1 MKAYNQTKE
10 SRYADGNF
18 TEVFDENTK
27 WQIAA
32 PLGKK
37 HGAAKASAAD
47 DRAGRNDAAASAGGD
62 AGLQVIDSKQ
72 PNASEHSADD
82 WHAGPA
88 SEEAE
93 NIDRKR
99 NRQRKSRKP
108 KDDAMLYIIDCCLLR
123 TNGVKNLPVP
133 LCGVTL

>member
-1 MKAYNQTKE
+1 MKAYNQTME
-10 SRYADGNF
+10 SRYADGDF

-37 HGAAKASAAD
+37 YGAAKASAED
-47 DRAGRNDAAASAGGD
+47 DRAGRNDAVASAGGD
-62 AGLQVIDSKQ
+62 AGLQVMDPKQ
-72 PNASEHSADD
+72 PKASEHKADD
-82 WHAGPA
+82 GHAGPA

-93 NIDRKR
+93 HIDRKR
-99 NRQRKSRKP
+99 NRQRKSHTP
-108 KDDAMLYIIDCCLLR
+108 KDDAIFYVIDCCLLR
-123 TNGVKNLPVP
+123 TNGVKNVPVP